1 MAKIIQLNGWYST
14 DKKEQKII
22 FNADH
27 ITTMTTSTENNA
39 TVTCINIESY
49 NPDRFAPSIYTKLS
63 IDAVIKLINE
73 WEIINKLNQYKYEKN
88 NSTLLADIIVSC

>member
-27 ITTMTTSTENNA
+27 IRTITTTTKNHA
-39 TVTCINIESY
+39 TLTCINFERHHPELY
-49 NPDRFAPSIYTKLS
+49 APIILTKLS
-63 IDAVIKLINE
+63 VDEVIKLING
-73 WEIINKLNQYKYEKN
+73 
-88 NSTLLADIIVSC
+88 

>member
-27 ITTMTTSTENNA
+27 ISTITTTTENNA

-49 NPDRFAPSIYTKLS
+49 NSDSYAPSILTKMS
-63 IDAVIKLINE
+63 IDEVIKLINE
-73 WEIINKLNQYKYEKN
+73 
-88 NSTLLADIIVSC
+88 

>member
-27 ITTMTTSTENNA
+27 IRTITTTTENNG

-49 NPDRFAPSIYTKLS
+49 NPDSYAHSILTKLS
-63 IDAVIKLINE
+63 VDEVIKLING
-73 WEIINKLNQYKYEKN
+73 
-88 NSTLLADIIVSC
+88 

>member
-1 MAKIIQLNGWYST
+1 MAKIIQLNGWTST

-27 ITTMTTSTENNA
+27 ITNITTAKENNA

-49 NPDRFAPSIYTKLS
+49 NPNTFAPSIYTKLS
-63 IDAVIKLINE
+63 IDEVIKLINE
-73 WEIINKLNQYKYEKN
+73 
-88 NSTLLADIIVSC
+88 

>member
-1 MAKIIQLNGWYST
+1 MAKIIQLTGWYST

-27 ITTMTTSTENNA
+27 ITNITTATENNA

-49 NPDRFAPSIYTKLS
+49 NSHSFAPSIFTKLS
-63 IDAVIKLINE
+63 VDEVIKLING
-73 WEIINKLNQYKYEKN
+73 
-88 NSTLLADIIVSC
+88 